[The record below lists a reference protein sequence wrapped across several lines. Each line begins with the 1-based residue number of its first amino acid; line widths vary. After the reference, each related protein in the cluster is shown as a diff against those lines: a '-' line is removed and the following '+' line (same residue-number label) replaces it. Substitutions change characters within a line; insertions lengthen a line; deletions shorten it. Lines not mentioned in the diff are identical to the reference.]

1 MIRGSSSSRESQGI
15 FVDFIPLCTEIQTN
29 RLFPEPFPRAP
40 GTIPR
45 SPADGPRTRDG
56 RGGAR
61 PRRGPQDAPEA
72 PEQRT
77 RGRELGFELGAALL
91 GGLGGR
97 ALRLDARFLAREP
110 RRSERRVGGRA
121 LASRLRRGFGGAL
134 RDALGL
140 CGNQNFTALS
150 C

>member
-1 MIRGSSSSRESQGI
+1 MRLQLDRSKIRLFNVRSFSKSSNIEPR
-15 FVDFIPLCTEIQTN
+15 
-29 RLFPEPFPRAP
+29 RLFPQPFPRPPDA
-40 GTIPR
+40 IPR
-45 SPADGPRTRDG
+45 SPADGPRACDG

-110 RRSERRVGGRA
+110 RRSERRVRGRA